1 MAEDSEE
8 MFVWGD
14 DFDAILA
21 ILEEDEAIDHHFT
34 SVIKETQTQE
44 IVCNKCGKKYKT
56 RGGYERHTLTK
67 HSQDSRGASTPFSN
81 RLLEGTVAIAVRN
94 INAAG
99 VFAENLRKE
108 LSSYVYQPLSESSD
122 EYSFLKTLYDDFTK
136 SGNLD
141 KYYSKY
147 YAKVPLRS
155 TTFFSGLSR
164 NAATVLSTK
173 VADSLIAF
181 NKKERESTNT
191 TTTTTILNERDIAGL
206 QYLEGYVQHK
216 LYRKH
221 AKANTKESQQ
231 AMAILKAGKLE
242 ESTHGA
248 TTQKLITSLNR
259 GGLWS
264 ITMPAQR
271 IFVKIEKHFRL
282 LTPNIN
288 LQGINLSGITCKA
301 ITDSDILS
309 NFDLMV
315 ADASIESGSH
325 VRKDVLYSIVKLYVR
340 VRAFSV
346 SKDVIQK
353 YKLLTKQTKTKS
365 LRKELSRNQEEPRQ
379 D

>member
-1 MAEDSEE
+1 M
-8 MFVWGD
+8 
-14 DFDAILA
+14 
-21 ILEEDEAIDHHFT
+21 
-34 SVIKETQTQE
+34 
-44 IVCNKCGKKYKT
+44 
-56 RGGYERHTLTK
+56 
-67 HSQDSRGASTPFSN
+67 
-81 RLLEGTVAIAVRN
+81 AIAVRN

-99 VFAENLRKE
+99 EFAENLRKE

-164 NAATVLSTK
+164 NVATLLSTK
-173 VADSLIAF
+173 IANSLIAF
-181 NKKERESTNT
+181 NKMERESTNT
-191 TTTTTILNERDIAGL
+191 PTILNERDIAGL
-206 QYLEGYVQHK
+206 QYLGGYVLHK

-221 AKANTKESQQ
+221 AKVNTKESQQ
-231 AMAILKAGKLE
+231 AVAILKAGKLE

-288 LQGINLSGITCKA
+288 LQGINLSGITRKA

-315 ADASIESGSH
+315 ADASIESGS
-325 VRKDVLYSIVKLYVR
+325 YI
-340 VRAFSV
+340 
-346 SKDVIQK
+346 
-353 YKLLTKQTKTKS
+353 
-365 LRKELSRNQEEPRQ
+365 RN
-379 D
+379 

>member
-1 MAEDSEE
+1 M
-8 MFVWGD
+8 
-14 DFDAILA
+14 
-21 ILEEDEAIDHHFT
+21 
-34 SVIKETQTQE
+34 
-44 IVCNKCGKKYKT
+44 
-56 RGGYERHTLTK
+56 
-67 HSQDSRGASTPFSN
+67 
-81 RLLEGTVAIAVRN
+81 AIAVRN

-164 NAATVLSTK
+164 NAATLLSTK
-173 VADSLIAF
+173 IADSLIAF
-181 NKKERESTNT
+181 NKMERESTN
-191 TTTTTILNERDIAGL
+191 TTTILNERDIAGL
-206 QYLEGYVQHK
+206 QYLGGYVLHK

-288 LQGINLSGITCKA
+288 LQGINLSGITRKA

-315 ADASIESGSH
+315 ADASIESGSYI
-325 VRKDVLYSIVKLYVR
+325 RKDVLYSIVKLYVR
-340 VRAFSV
+340 VQAFSV

-365 LRKELSRNQEEPRQ
+365 LCNELSRNQEEPRQ

>member
-1 MAEDSEE
+1 M
-8 MFVWGD
+8 
-14 DFDAILA
+14 
-21 ILEEDEAIDHHFT
+21 
-34 SVIKETQTQE
+34 
-44 IVCNKCGKKYKT
+44 
-56 RGGYERHTLTK
+56 
-67 HSQDSRGASTPFSN
+67 
-81 RLLEGTVAIAVRN
+81 AIAVRN

-108 LSSYVYQPLSESSD
+108 LSSYVNQPLSESSD
-122 EYSFLKTLYDDFTK
+122 EYSFLKALYDDFTK

-164 NAATVLSTK
+164 NAATLLSTK
-173 VADSLIAF
+173 MANSLIAF
-181 NKKERESTNT
+181 NKMERESTN
-191 TTTTTILNERDIAGL
+191 TTTILNERDIAGL
-206 QYLEGYVQHK
+206 QYLGGYVLHK

-248 TTQKLITSLNR
+248 STQKLITSLNR

-288 LQGINLSGITCKA
+288 LQGINLSGITPKA

-315 ADASIESGSH
+315 ADASIESGSYI
-325 VRKDVLYSIVKLYVR
+325 RKDVLYSIVKLYVR
-340 VRAFSV
+340 VQAFSV

-365 LRKELSRNQEEPRQ
+365 LCNELSRNQEEPQQ

>member
-1 MAEDSEE
+1 M
-8 MFVWGD
+8 
-14 DFDAILA
+14 
-21 ILEEDEAIDHHFT
+21 
-34 SVIKETQTQE
+34 
-44 IVCNKCGKKYKT
+44 
-56 RGGYERHTLTK
+56 
-67 HSQDSRGASTPFSN
+67 
-81 RLLEGTVAIAVRN
+81 AIAVRN

-164 NAATVLSTK
+164 NAATLLSTK
-173 VADSLIAF
+173 IANSLIAF
-181 NKKERESTNT
+181 NKMERESTN
-191 TTTTTILNERDIAGL
+191 TTTILNERDIAGL
-206 QYLEGYVQHK
+206 QYLGGYVLHK

-271 IFVKIEKHFRL
+271 IFVKIKKHFRL

-288 LQGINLSGITCKA
+288 LQGINLSGITRKA

-315 ADASIESGSH
+315 DASIESGSYI
-325 VRKDVLYSIVKLYVR
+325 RKDVLYSIVKLYVR
-340 VRAFSV
+340 VQAFSV

-365 LRKELSRNQEEPRQ
+365 LCNELSRNQEEPRQ

>member
-1 MAEDSEE
+1 M
-8 MFVWGD
+8 
-14 DFDAILA
+14 
-21 ILEEDEAIDHHFT
+21 
-34 SVIKETQTQE
+34 
-44 IVCNKCGKKYKT
+44 
-56 RGGYERHTLTK
+56 
-67 HSQDSRGASTPFSN
+67 
-81 RLLEGTVAIAVRN
+81 AIAVRN

-99 VFAENLRKE
+99 EFAENLRKE

-164 NAATVLSTK
+164 NVATLLSTK
-173 VADSLIAF
+173 IANSLIAF
-181 NKKERESTNT
+181 NKMERESTNT
-191 TTTTTILNERDIAGL
+191 PTILNERDIAGL
-206 QYLEGYVQHK
+206 QYLGGYVLHK
-216 LYRKH
+216 LCRKH
-221 AKANTKESQQ
+221 AKVNTKESQQ
-231 AMAILKAGKLE
+231 AVAILKAGKLE

-288 LQGINLSGITCKA
+288 LQGINLSGITRKA

-315 ADASIESGSH
+315 ADASIESGSYI
-325 VRKDVLYSIVKLYVR
+325 RKDVLYNIVKLYVR
-340 VRAFSV
+340 VQAFSV

-365 LRKELSRNQEEPRQ
+365 LCNELSRNQEEPQ
-379 D
+379 QH

>member
-1 MAEDSEE
+1 MA
-8 MFVWGD
+8 
-14 DFDAILA
+14 
-21 ILEEDEAIDHHFT
+21 
-34 SVIKETQTQE
+34 
-44 IVCNKCGKKYKT
+44 N
-56 RGGYERHTLTK
+56 
-67 HSQDSRGASTPFSN
+67 
-81 RLLEGTVAIAVRN
+81 
-94 INAAG
+94 
-99 VFAENLRKE
+99 
-108 LSSYVYQPLSESSD
+108 
-122 EYSFLKTLYDDFTK
+122 
-136 SGNLD
+136 
-141 KYYSKY
+141 
-147 YAKVPLRS
+147 
-155 TTFFSGLSR
+155 
-164 NAATVLSTK
+164 
-173 VADSLIAF
+173 SLIAF
-181 NKKERESTNT
+181 NKMERESTN
-191 TTTTTILNERDIAGL
+191 TTTILNERDIAGL
-206 QYLEGYVQHK
+206 QYLGGYVLHK

-248 TTQKLITSLNR
+248 PTQKLITSLNR

-288 LQGINLSGITCKA
+288 LQGINLSGITPKA

-315 ADASIESGSH
+315 ADASIESGSYI
-325 VRKDVLYSIVKLYVR
+325 RKDVLYSIVKLYVR
-340 VRAFSV
+340 VQAFSV

-365 LRKELSRNQEEPRQ
+365 LCNELSRNQEEPRQ

>member
-1 MAEDSEE
+1 M
-8 MFVWGD
+8 
-14 DFDAILA
+14 
-21 ILEEDEAIDHHFT
+21 
-34 SVIKETQTQE
+34 
-44 IVCNKCGKKYKT
+44 
-56 RGGYERHTLTK
+56 
-67 HSQDSRGASTPFSN
+67 
-81 RLLEGTVAIAVRN
+81 AIAVRN

-164 NAATVLSTK
+164 NAATLLSTK
-173 VADSLIAF
+173 IANSLIAF
-181 NKKERESTNT
+181 NKMERESTN
-191 TTTTTILNERDIAGL
+191 TTTILNERDIAGL
-206 QYLEGYVQHK
+206 QYLGGYVLHK

-271 IFVKIEKHFRL
+271 IFVKIKKHFRL

-288 LQGINLSGITCKA
+288 LQGINLSGITRKA

-315 ADASIESGSH
+315 DASIESGSYI
-325 VRKDVLYSIVKLYVR
+325 RKDVLYSIVKLYVR
-340 VRAFSV
+340 VQAFSV

-353 YKLLTKQTKTKS
+353 YKLLTKQTKTKF
-365 LRKELSRNQEEPRQ
+365 EFAMYWVQ
-379 D
+379 

>member
-56 RGGYERHTLTK
+56 RGGYERHTLAK
-67 HSQDSRGASTPFSN
+67 HSQDSRGAATPFSN
-81 RLLEGTVAIAVRN
+81 SLLEGTVAIAVRN
-94 INAAG
+94 VNAAE

-206 QYLEGYVQHK
+206 QYLGGYVLHK

-288 LQGINLSGITCKA
+288 LQGINLSGITRKA

-365 LRKELSRNQEEPRQ
+365 LRKELSMNQEEPRQ

>member
-1 MAEDSEE
+1 M
-8 MFVWGD
+8 
-14 DFDAILA
+14 
-21 ILEEDEAIDHHFT
+21 
-34 SVIKETQTQE
+34 
-44 IVCNKCGKKYKT
+44 
-56 RGGYERHTLTK
+56 
-67 HSQDSRGASTPFSN
+67 
-81 RLLEGTVAIAVRN
+81 AIAVRN

-164 NAATVLSTK
+164 NAATLLSTK
-173 VADSLIAF
+173 IANSLIAF
-181 NKKERESTNT
+181 NKMERESTNT
-191 TTTTTILNERDIAGL
+191 TTILHERDIAGL
-206 QYLEGYVQHK
+206 QYLGGYVLHK

-271 IFVKIEKHFRL
+271 IFVKIKKHFRL

-288 LQGINLSGITCKA
+288 LQGINLSGITRKA

-315 ADASIESGSH
+315 DASIESGSYI
-325 VRKDVLYSIVKLYVR
+325 RKDVLYSIVKLYVR
-340 VRAFSV
+340 VQAFSV

-353 YKLLTKQTKTKS
+353 YKLLTKQTKTKF
-365 LRKELSRNQEEPRQ
+365 EFAMYWVQ
-379 D
+379 

>member
-1 MAEDSEE
+1 M
-8 MFVWGD
+8 
-14 DFDAILA
+14 
-21 ILEEDEAIDHHFT
+21 
-34 SVIKETQTQE
+34 
-44 IVCNKCGKKYKT
+44 
-56 RGGYERHTLTK
+56 
-67 HSQDSRGASTPFSN
+67 
-81 RLLEGTVAIAVRN
+81 AIAVRN

-164 NAATVLSTK
+164 NAATLLSTK
-173 VADSLIAF
+173 IANSLIAF
-181 NKKERESTNT
+181 NKMERESTN
-191 TTTTTILNERDIAGL
+191 TTTILNERDIAGL
-206 QYLEGYVQHK
+206 QYLGGYVLHK

-288 LQGINLSGITCKA
+288 LQGINLSGITRKA

-315 ADASIESGSH
+315 ADASIESGSYI
-325 VRKDVLYSIVKLYVR
+325 RKDVLYSIVKLYVR
-340 VRAFSV
+340 VQAFSV

-365 LRKELSRNQEEPRQ
+365 LCNELSRNQEEPRQ

>member
-1 MAEDSEE
+1 M
-8 MFVWGD
+8 
-14 DFDAILA
+14 
-21 ILEEDEAIDHHFT
+21 
-34 SVIKETQTQE
+34 
-44 IVCNKCGKKYKT
+44 
-56 RGGYERHTLTK
+56 
-67 HSQDSRGASTPFSN
+67 
-81 RLLEGTVAIAVRN
+81 AIAVRN

-164 NAATVLSTK
+164 NAATLLSTK
-173 VADSLIAF
+173 IANSLIAF
-181 NKKERESTNT
+181 NKMERESTN
-191 TTTTTILNERDIAGL
+191 TTTILNERDIAGL
-206 QYLEGYVQHK
+206 QYLGGYVLHK
-216 LYRKH
+216 LYSKH

-288 LQGINLSGITCKA
+288 LQGINLSGITRKA

-325 VRKDVLYSIVKLYVR
+325 IRKDVLYSIVKLYVR
-340 VRAFSV
+340 VQAFSV

-365 LRKELSRNQEEPRQ
+365 LCNELSRNQEEPRQ

>member
-1 MAEDSEE
+1 
-8 MFVWGD
+8 
-14 DFDAILA
+14 
-21 ILEEDEAIDHHFT
+21 
-34 SVIKETQTQE
+34 
-44 IVCNKCGKKYKT
+44 
-56 RGGYERHTLTK
+56 
-67 HSQDSRGASTPFSN
+67 
-81 RLLEGTVAIAVRN
+81 VAIAVRN

-164 NAATVLSTK
+164 NAATLLSTK
-173 VADSLIAF
+173 IANSLIAF
-181 NKKERESTNT
+181 NKMERESTN
-191 TTTTTILNERDIAGL
+191 TTTILNERDIAGL
-206 QYLEGYVQHK
+206 QYLGGYVLHK

-271 IFVKIEKHFRL
+271 IFVKIKKHFRL

-288 LQGINLSGITCKA
+288 LQGINLSGITRKA

-315 ADASIESGSH
+315 DASIESGSYI
-325 VRKDVLYSIVKLYVR
+325 RKDVLYSIVKLYVR
-340 VRAFSV
+340 VQAFSV

-353 YKLLTKQTKTKS
+353 YKLLTKQTKTKF
-365 LRKELSRNQEEPRQ
+365 EFAMYWVQ
-379 D
+379 

>member
-1 MAEDSEE
+1 M
-8 MFVWGD
+8 
-14 DFDAILA
+14 
-21 ILEEDEAIDHHFT
+21 
-34 SVIKETQTQE
+34 
-44 IVCNKCGKKYKT
+44 
-56 RGGYERHTLTK
+56 
-67 HSQDSRGASTPFSN
+67 
-81 RLLEGTVAIAVRN
+81 AIAVRN

-164 NAATVLSTK
+164 NAATLLSTK
-173 VADSLIAF
+173 IANSLIAF
-181 NKKERESTNT
+181 NKMERESTN
-191 TTTTTILNERDIAGL
+191 TTTILNERDIAGL
-206 QYLEGYVQHK
+206 QYLGGYVLHK

-221 AKANTKESQQ
+221 AKANTKKSQQ

-264 ITMPAQR
+264 ITMPTQR

-288 LQGINLSGITCKA
+288 LQGINLSGITRKA

-315 ADASIESGSH
+315 ADASIESGSYI
-325 VRKDVLYSIVKLYVR
+325 RKDVLYSIVKLYVR
-340 VRAFSV
+340 VQAFCV

-365 LRKELSRNQEEPRQ
+365 LCNELSRNQEEPRQ